1 MKDFLLHI
9 KFWVNGFVFLLLQR
23 CCSTVFDLHGF
34 RWEVCSTWI
43 GFPFIQCIIFL
54 WLLSMYFFKFCF
66 QQCNMMW
73 LSSCHWD
80 LHYLGFTVI
89 PCVLCAQLHP
99 TLCDPMNCSL
109 PGSSVHRISQARIPE
124 WVAISYSRGS
134 SQLKDWIR
142 ILCTGRWILYHW
154 VAGEALYACRRWVF
168 IFLFVWWIS
177 RINSFCSYY

>member
-109 PGSSVHRISQARIPE
+109 PGSSVHRISQARILVVCCHFLLQGIFPTQE
-124 WVAISYSRGS
+124 LNLCLLHCRQKVLTLSHQGS
-134 SQLKDWIR
+134 PYINR
-142 ILCTGRWILYHW
+142 T
-154 VAGEALYACRRWVF
+154 E
-168 IFLFVWWIS
+168 LFWRS
-177 RINSFCSYY
+177 ET